1 MTLAL
6 TVRALV
12 RSLVAEGALV
22 SRPAPWGDRVYI
34 QTASQV
40 VELSGARAG
49 NPVSMTW
56 PCLILTGPKL
66 TEDKARRQGHAR
78 ERLSEDRDAGTMS
91 VREWPRFY
99 DLALNV
105 SYQTRTGFTGSGGS
119 AETLLESELRG
130 IEAFERWVI
139 RTPKLVT
146 TGTGTGEAQSLNL
159 FSTQALGDG
168 GARPTPADIR
178 EARGAIMVQG
188 LMVYGADAVTVATA
202 GSIVVGVGLDD

>member
-1 MTLAL
+1 MTLIA
-6 TVRALV
+6 TTRALV

-22 SRPAPWGDRVYI
+22 SHPAPWGDRVYL
-34 QTASQV
+34 QTSSQV

-49 NPVSMTW
+49 NPVAMTW
-56 PCLILTGPKL
+56 PCLILTGPTLKED
-66 TEDKARRQGHAR
+66 TERRQGNAR
-78 ERLSEDRDAGTMS
+78 ERLSEDRMAGTMV
-91 VREWPRFY
+91 VRAYPRFY
-99 DLALNV
+99 DCSFKAA
-105 SYQTRTGFTGSGGS
+105 YQTRTGFTGSS
-119 AETLLESELRG
+119 ETLIESELRG

-146 TGTGTGEAQSLNL
+146 TGSGTGEAQSLNL

-188 LMVYGADAVTVATA
+188 LMVYPADAVTVATA
-202 GSIVVGVGLDD
+202 GSIVVGVGLDTE